1 MYINTII
8 TIITIIC
15 GITFGYTF
23 LRYFNMYEY
32 RGPDSSIVKKYI
44 YETPKNEYYKFTT
57 KVCICPLNII

>member
-8 TIITIIC
+8 AIIF
-15 GITFGYTF
+15 GILLGYFF
-23 LRYFNMYEY
+23 LRYYKMYEY

-44 YETPKNEYYKFTT
+44 YETSSNEYYKFTT